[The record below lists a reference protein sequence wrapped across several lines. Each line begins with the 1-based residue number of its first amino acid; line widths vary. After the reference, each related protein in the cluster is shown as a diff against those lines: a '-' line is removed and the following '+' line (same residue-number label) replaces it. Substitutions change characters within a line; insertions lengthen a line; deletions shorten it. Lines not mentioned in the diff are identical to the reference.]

1 MQTLLFYV
9 VVACLAVLSF
19 MLGFKAAPFTV
30 RYKLKLGVI
39 VEDIYL
45 IYLRLIKANVPY
57 RVIHVRRLNELKEK
71 AKTKVSQDAYNRD
84 NLGRFASQK
93 EKERT
98 EEDWQK
104 VVYVDASGK
113 IITIQDLK
121 NTPYSKN

>member
-9 VVACLAVLSF
+9 VFGCLCVLGF
-19 MLGFKAAPFTV
+19 TLGFKTAPATV
-30 RYKLKLGVI
+30 RYKIKLGVI

-45 IYLRLIKANVPY
+45 IYLKLIKANVPY

-71 AKTKVSQDAYNRD
+71 AKTKAKDETYNRD
-84 NLGRFASQK
+84 NLGRFTSQK
-93 EKERT
+93 EKT

-104 VVYVDASGK
+104 VVYVDDKGK
-113 IITIQDLK
+113 IITIQDFK